1 MENSNISLAFRLNYL
16 LGTKESKIKDLF
28 PLEYEESK
36 DLKLFEYYC
45 DAKVLRY
52 LSILRNSVF
61 VDFAKYNKKTSN
73 SIEGFSC
80 VTQSMLTYLKK
91 AGIDIQKLFYDN
103 SLSTYVNLLTRM
115 INVISFKVLVDL
127 EVPYIDELLEYFK
140 FPFFNDNT
148 LNNFAGSCNSIST
161 ANGTYFYNGKNIRA
175 TVKYALN
182 NDNNVVMSAFSM
194 VGKVFNDTVVVPPF
208 IFREKMGE
216 DIDKDA
222 KIVVENIKKDEET
235 YVKSLKADEEVKKAQ
250 LEAEDKV
257 RAAEVERVR
266 QMKEKEKIK
275 ASSEE
280 QIKKLE
286 DIIKSKDKEIE
297 RLSSSNV
304 KGNKESESQLELE
317 IKKNKGYATK
327 ISNLTTQVEELN
339 KRIKGREKEISVL
352 AKRNSQLTRQL
363 MNNGVVNLEVPA
375 ENNQGLEKIETENSV
390 VTVVSSVEDYKVESF
405 ETKDIKDVKTD
416 NSTLVVDCSS
426 VDFFKFVCY
435 LRKCGKFSKVILVN
449 DFEKNV
455 IWNTIDSIFE
465 FLNVIKV
472 NCSDKNIV
480 SDKNILLTHSICKE
494 LYTNALNS
502 IMIYSNSESFYS
514 LFEELCTARIQI
526 CAESLN
532 NVGYKYLRSKQIP
545 IIDVSKEADKSV
557 INQLSS
563 RIVGNYVLYSV
574 VSKSLFRFDID
585 SIKREVTEMMGN
597 FVSEENINSV
607 VDTVSSD
614 ISIKIDSGK
623 TTVSSGNL
631 SVVI

>member
-52 LSILRNSVF
+52 LCILRNSVF

-91 AGIDIQKLFYDN
+91 AGIDMQKLFYDN
-103 SLSTYVNLLTRM
+103 DLSTYVNLLTRM

-127 EVPYIDELLEYFK
+127 EIPYIDEILEFFK

-148 LNNFAGSCNSIST
+148 LNNFVGSCNSIST

-194 VGKVFNDTVVVPPF
+194 IGKVFNDTVVVPPF

-235 YVKSLKADEEVKKAQ
+235 YVKSLKAEEEVKKAQ

-286 DIIKSKDKEIE
+286 ETIKSKDKEIE
-297 RLSSSNV
+297 RLISTSS
-304 KGNKESESQLELE
+304 KGGKDLEKQLEFE
-317 IKKNKGYATK
+317 VNKNKGYSIK
-327 ISNLTTQVEELN
+327 ISNLTTQVEDLN

-352 AKRNSQLTRQL
+352 AKRNSQLTKQL
-363 MNNGVVNLEVPA
+363 MNRGVSNPEISV
-375 ENNQGLEKIETENSV
+375 ENTSGVENIETENSV
-390 VTVVSSVEDYKVESF
+390 VTVVSNVEDYKVETF
-405 ETKDIKDVKTD
+405 ETKDMKDVKTD
-416 NSTLVVDCSS
+416 NITLVVDCSS

-449 DFEKNV
+449 DFQKNV
-455 IWNTIDSIFE
+455 IWNTIDSVFE
-465 FLNVIKV
+465 FLNIIKV
-472 NCSDKNIV
+472 NCSDNNIV

-494 LYTNALNS
+494 VYTNVANS
-502 IMIYSNSESFYS
+502 LIIYSNSESFYS

-526 CAESLN
+526 CTESIN
-532 NVGYKYLRSKQIP
+532 SIGYKYLRSKQIP
-545 IIDVSKEADKSV
+545 IIEVSKEAEKSI

-563 RIVGNYVLYSV
+563 KIIGNYVLYSV
-574 VSKSLFRFDID
+574 ISKSLFKLDID
-585 SIKREVTEMMGN
+585 GIKNEVVGMMMD
-597 FVSEENINSV
+597 FVAEENINSI
-607 VDTVSSD
+607 VDTVSSN
-614 ISIKIDSGK
+614 ISITINSGK